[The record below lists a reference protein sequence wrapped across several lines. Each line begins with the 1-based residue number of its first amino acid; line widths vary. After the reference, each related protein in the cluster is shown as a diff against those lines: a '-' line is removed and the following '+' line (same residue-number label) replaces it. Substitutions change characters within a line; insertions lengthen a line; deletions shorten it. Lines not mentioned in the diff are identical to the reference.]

1 MANFAYVALNKQ
13 KTKTSGV
20 VEAADRR
27 GALLAVKAQGLMPLS
42 VTEQKGSG
50 EKAQKKASGGSSF
63 WTLSAAPVNKMKPAE
78 VLLFTSELADLIE
91 AGMTLGAAL
100 NSLANQGD
108 PKSGMCVVSAD
119 LRDRI
124 MRGEAFSDA
133 VDNHPKTFPNIY
145 GNMIRAGEASGAMV
159 EVLHRLTEHYERT
172 QSMRSK
178 IISALTYPCIVLAL
192 GVVAVIFAMVK
203 IVPQFTDLFAS
214 MGQEL
219 PTSTKLLMAMSNGL
233 IKFGVFYAVGGVAL
247 VAGFRKW
254 IQGAGRIKWDRFKL
268 KMPLVKGLI
277 ASGAYASLAYTLQTL
292 LANGV
297 NVLNAL
303 RISEETCGNAVIGA
317 ELKKAR
323 ERVTDGT
330 TISGP
335 LAQSGI
341 FPRMM
346 TDMMAL
352 GEQTGNLPN
361 ALGHIGKRYEA
372 ELNRNIKVFTT
383 ALEPILII
391 LVAAVVGFV
400 AIAILSAVFA
410 ATSAMG
416 K

>member
-1 MANFAYVALNKQ
+1 MASFAYVALNKQ
-13 KTKTSGV
+13 KAKVNGA

-27 GALLAVKAQGLMPLS
+27 GALSLLKAQGLMPLS
-42 VTEQKGSG
+42 VTEQKGSAAKA
-50 EKAQKKASGGSSF
+50 EKTGGGNSF
-63 WTLSAAPVNKMKPAE
+63 WTLSSGPVNRMKPAE

-108 PKSGMCVVSAD
+108 PNSGMCVVAAD

-133 VDNHPKTFPNIY
+133 VDHHPKTFPNIY

-203 IVPQFTDLFAS
+203 IVPQFTELFAS

-233 IKFGVFYAVGGVAL
+233 IQFGVFYAIGGVAL
-247 VAGFRKW
+247 VAAVRKW
-254 IQGAGRIKWDRFKL
+254 IQGSGRVKWDRFKL

-335 LAQSGI
+335 LAQSGL

-416 K
+416 Q

>member
-1 MANFAYVALNKQ
+1 MANFGYTALTKQ
-13 KTKTSGV
+13 KTKTTGTL
-20 VEAADRR
+20 EAADKRA
-27 GALLAVKAQGLMPLS
+27 ALASLRSQGLTPLS
-42 VTEQKGSG
+42 VNELAAA
-50 EKAQKKASGGSSF
+50 KASAKKASGGSF
-63 WTLSAAPVNKMKPAE
+63 LTLTKAPAKKMKPAE

-100 NSLANQGD
+100 NSLANQGEPTD
-108 PKSGMCVVSAD
+108 GICVISSD

-133 VDNHPKTFPNIY
+133 VDAHPKTFPSIY

-159 EVLHRLTEHYERT
+159 EVLHRLTEHYERS
-172 QSMRSK
+172 QSMKSK
-178 IISALTYPCIVLAL
+178 VISALTYPCIVLGI
-192 GVVAVIFAMVK
+192 GVIAVIFAMVK
-203 IVPQFTDLFAS
+203 IVPQFTDLFKS

-219 PTSTKLLMAMSNGL
+219 PVPTKILMNMSEGL
-233 IKFGVFYAVGGVAL
+233 IKYGLFIALGIVAVVLAI
-247 VAGFRKW
+247 RKW
-254 IQGAGRIKWDRFKL
+254 KNGSGRLTWDSWKL
-268 KMPLVKGLI
+268 RIPLVKGLI
-277 ASGAYASLAYTLQTL
+277 ASSAYASLAYTMQTL
-292 LANGV
+292 LSNGV

-303 RISEETCGNAVIGA
+303 RISEETSGNAVIGA
-317 ELKKAR
+317 ELRKAR

-335 LAQSGI
+335 LAQSGV

-352 GEQTGNLPN
+352 GEQTGNLPA

-383 ALEPILII
+383 ALEPILI
-391 LVAAVVGFV
+391 LFVAVVVGFV
-400 AIAILSAVFA
+400 AIAILSAVFS

-416 K
+416 Q